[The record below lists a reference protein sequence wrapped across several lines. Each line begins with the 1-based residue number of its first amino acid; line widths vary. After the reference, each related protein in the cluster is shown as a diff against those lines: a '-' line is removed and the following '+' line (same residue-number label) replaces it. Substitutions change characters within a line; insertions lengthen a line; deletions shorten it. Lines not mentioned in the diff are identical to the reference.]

1 MSETELVKNEDDN
14 RYEVHVDGERIG
26 FIDYVRDVDV
36 IDLVHTEVEPA
47 HGGKGYAQK
56 LADYA
61 LADIRDTGLLV
72 RPTCGFVAKHID
84 RNPEYGTLV
93 AAD

>member
-1 MSETELVKNEDDN
+1 MADPELVKNAAER
-14 RYEVHVDGERIG
+14 RYEIHLDGKRIG
-26 FIDYVRDVDV
+26 LIDYVRETDIIV
-36 IDLVHTEVEPA
+36 LPHTEVDEEYS
-47 HGGKGYAQK
+47 GNGYAQK
-56 LADYA
+56 LADFA

-72 RPTCGFVAKHID
+72 RPACTFIAKHIE

>member
-1 MSETELVKNEDDN
+1 MADPELVKNEDDR
-14 RYEVHVDGERIG
+14 RYEIHLEGKRIG
-26 FIDYVRDVDV
+26 FIDYVRETDV
-36 IDLVHTEVEPA
+36 IVLPHTEVDKEY
-47 HGGKGYAQK
+47 GGNGYAQK
-56 LADYA
+56 LADFA

-72 RPTCGFVAKHID
+72 RPACPFIVKHID

>member
-1 MSETELVKNEDDN
+1 MAEPELVKNEADN
-14 RYEVHVDGERIG
+14 RYEIHLDGERIG
-26 FIDYVRDVDV
+26 FIDYVRETDV
-36 IDLVHTEVEPA
+36 IVLPHTEVDPA
-47 HGGKGYAQK
+47 HGGQGYAQK
-56 LADYA
+56 LADFA

-72 RPTCGFVAKHID
+72 RPACPFIAKHID

>member
-1 MSETELVKNEDDN
+1 MAETELVKNEDEN
-14 RYEVHVDGERIG
+14 RYEIHLDGERVG
-26 FIDYVRDVDV
+26 FLDYERDVDV
-36 IDLVHTEVEPA
+36 IVLPHIEVDPA
-47 HGGKGYAQK
+47 HGGKGYAQE

-61 LADIRDTGLLV
+61 LSDIRDTGLLV
-72 RPTCGFVAKHID
+72 RPACPFVAKHID